1 MDDRKVGFDITALPP
16 DPPARPDRARGRAA
30 RRPVI
35 TGAVV
40 ATTIAAAGVA
50 GTITLT
56 GSGNPVG
63 LAAAVQIT
71 RKPTYYEARIVDPQ
85 AARKRFKA
93 AFARY
98 GLHIDVWL
106 QPVSPHIVGT
116 IVFEDQD
123 ERAQQSESE
132 GAGIKMIYDR
142 ACRTASGADCSI
154 GLRVPLN
161 FKGHAIVQIGRKAK
175 PGEPYTTTS
184 PKDAVQDLNDL
195 TVAQAEAALARKG
208 LRVGLYNVYWPRW
221 GTSLPR
227 TRIPSQ
233 WKVSGAGPY
242 SPGTV
247 RLAIDAQGPMPP
259 DVAAQMKRR

>member
-1 MDDRKVGFDITALPP
+1 M
-16 DPPARPDRARGRAA
+16 
-30 RRPVI
+30 
-35 TGAVV
+35 V
-40 ATTIAAAGVA
+40 ATAIAAAVA
-50 GTITLT
+50 GIIALT
-56 GSGNPVG
+56 GSGNPAG
-63 LAAAVQIT
+63 LATAVQIT

-132 GAGIKMIYDR
+132 GAGIKMIYTP

-175 PGEPYTTTS
+175 PGEPYTSTS
-184 PKDAVQDLNDL
+184 PKDAVQDLSDL
-195 TVAQAEAALARKG
+195 TVAQAEA
-208 LRVGLYNVYWPRW
+208 
-221 GTSLPR
+221 
-227 TRIPSQ
+227 
-233 WKVSGAGPY
+233 
-242 SPGTV
+242 
-247 RLAIDAQGPMPP
+247 
-259 DVAAQMKRR
+259 